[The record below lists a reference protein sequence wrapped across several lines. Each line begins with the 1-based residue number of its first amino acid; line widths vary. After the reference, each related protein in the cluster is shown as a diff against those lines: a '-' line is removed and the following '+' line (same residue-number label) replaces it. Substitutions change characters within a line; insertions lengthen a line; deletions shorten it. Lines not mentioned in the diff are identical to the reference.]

1 MKENLAGLPLDISK
15 RSIKSFVGLRSIFAL
30 AIFVHHLDILKDMN
44 IPSFDK
50 LYSFLYEGYIGVNF
64 FFILSG
70 FLVTY
75 GYERR
80 IKENKVSESQFIFY
94 RFARLWPLH
103 IVTLIFS
110 SFVYGTFGAW
120 FSQSFWVNIFM
131 LQSFI
136 PVSGAAFSF
145 NGLAW
150 CISVEMFFYIV
161 FCALIYLSRN
171 KKILLLLILMGSSAL
186 TIHYS
191 EQFNNIS
198 WLIYINP
205 FFRLMDFVAGMILC
219 DIYSNFKFVVSK
231 AAINICEFLAMALL
245 VVCMTL
251 GVCYNVSWLVR
262 YDLYYLIPISILILV
277 FGVGSRLDGGGGI
290 LSAALSSGMLQ
301 YLGNISF
308 EFYLVHQMILY
319 LLKEKMFLYIN
330 SLKAVGIY
338 SLLAFSLSVIVAS
351 VLHYFIGEPTYKKMR
366 KMWDSISIE
375 KKVYT

>member
-1 MKENLAGLPLDISK
+1 
-15 RSIKSFVGLRSIFAL
+15 
-30 AIFVHHLDILKDMN
+30 
-44 IPSFDK
+44 
-50 LYSFLYEGYIGVNF
+50 
-64 FFILSG
+64 
-70 FLVTY
+70 
-75 GYERR
+75 
-80 IKENKVSESQFIFY
+80 
-94 RFARLWPLH
+94 
-103 IVTLIFS
+103 
-110 SFVYGTFGAW
+110 
-120 FSQSFWVNIFM
+120 
-131 LQSFI
+131 
-136 PVSGAAFSF
+136 
-145 NGLAW
+145 
-150 CISVEMFFYIV
+150 
-161 FCALIYLSRN
+161 
-171 KKILLLLILMGSSAL
+171 MGSSAL